1 MELGAKFKILPDQS
15 LAYLQFRVLDAK
27 RNEIDLQ
34 EERDMGASASKT
46 KAKTKNRIQQE

>member
-34 EERDMGASASKT
+34 EERDMGSSASKT
-46 KAKTKNRIQQE
+46 KAKTKNRIEQE